1 MSMHWGPIETPP
13 RRLDP
18 PLDQPYRG
26 GGTRPGKPGYRAVL
40 REALQ
45 GVELGAYDRQMIE
58 WMAGW
63 DTPTVA
69 VVVSLLH
76 RAREAGEEAGRYE
89 TRGELPR

>member
-1 MSMHWGPIETPP
+1 
-13 RRLDP
+13 
-18 PLDQPYRG
+18 
-26 GGTRPGKPGYRAVL
+26 
-40 REALQ
+40 LQ